1 MSGGPCL
8 IVDVSEAQEWGAAFP
23 PDRGA
28 VQVAGIRP
36 ALIPQARRPTILQ
49 PDRATA
55 EAEARRLALAH
66 PSGRFMLFEASTVAM
81 ATSVPSHVT
90 VSGQVWDHRTVAVLV
105 EIDDDQVPF

>member
-1 MSGGPCL
+1 MSTGPCL

-36 ALIPQARRPTILQ
+36 TLIPPARRPTILQ
-49 PDRATA
+49 PDRPTA
-55 EAEARRLALAH
+55 ETEAKRLALLH
-66 PSGRFMLFEASTVAM
+66 PSARFMLFEAGMVAM

-90 VSGQVWDHRTVAVLV
+90 ISGRVWDTRRVAVLV
-105 EIDDDQVPF
+105 ELDNDQVPF